1 MCDRITS
8 PCTQQ
13 SYHSIVWDIR
23 IRDHHSTDLAR
34 DQLDNIYESKT
45 KTMIHTK
52 INERETIEKLSSRNV
67 IYRHRVYKYG
77 IDLNHWSGFEPLF
90 DDVENFRMYRNHLI
104 EFTN

>member
-1 MCDRITS
+1 
-8 PCTQQ
+8 
-13 SYHSIVWDIR
+13 
-23 IRDHHSTDLAR
+23 
-34 DQLDNIYESKT
+34 
-45 KTMIHTK
+45 MIHTK
-52 INERETIEKLSSRNV
+52 INERAAIEKLSSRNV